1 MNYRRPELLDA
12 LAAEFVLGTL
22 RGSARR
28 RFHRL
33 MAELP
38 EARSAV
44 ERWEQDLAP
53 LSEGLNPVTPNP
65 STWNRLEARLFS
77 NDGEAS
83 TPSRAVAPGLW
94 RPYALAA
101 TILCAVLAL
110 TLLRGVESEGVES
123 RVTHAAQIA
132 DEGAL
137 LWVVSADLQS
147 GRLKARALSVAAAEL
162 DRVFELWML
171 PQAGDPQSLGLL
183 PVGTATTERE
193 LPPALAALL
202 QTAAGI
208 AVSIE
213 PAGGSPVGVPTGPV
227 VHQAVLS
234 EL

>member
-22 RGSARR
+22 KGPARQRFR
-28 RFHRL
+28 RL
-33 MAELP
+33 LAELP

-44 ERWEQDLAP
+44 ERWERDLTPLGASLKPVAP
-53 LSEGLNPVTPNP
+53 SP
-65 STWNRLEARLFS
+65 STWTQLEARLFS
-77 NDGEAS
+77 EDTGAQ
-83 TPSRAVAPGLW
+83 APRSGSALW

-110 TLLRGVESEGVES
+110 TLLRGIDSEKIES

-132 DEGAL
+132 DQDAL
-137 LWVVSADLQS
+137 LWVVSADLGR

-171 PQAGDPQSLGLL
+171 PQTGDPQSLGLL
-183 PVGTATTERE
+183 PVGTGTTERE

-202 QTAAGI
+202 AQAAGI